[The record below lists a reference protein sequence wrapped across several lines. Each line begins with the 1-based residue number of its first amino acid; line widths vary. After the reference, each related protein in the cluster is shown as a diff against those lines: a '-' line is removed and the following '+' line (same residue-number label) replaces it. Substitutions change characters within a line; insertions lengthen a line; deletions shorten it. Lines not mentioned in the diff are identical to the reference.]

1 MKYYITPI
9 AKLARYNIKII
20 FGNKFMYFILSA
32 VGFYILTVGL
42 NLISDSE
49 ITMATGYSMLL
60 VPSILL
66 IFYPTC
72 FGIQNDQDAKIIEII
87 FGIPNYRYKIWLFR
101 LLIAYMICFIITLLL
116 AAVTDWLVVE
126 VPPLQLALQSM
137 VPALFIGLLCFMLST
152 LIRNGNGTAV
162 MIIIIGLLLFA
173 SSKILDVSKWNVF
186 LNPFDVPLDKNP
198 QIFYNTL
205 FDNRLIIL
213 LSSFIFLLED
223 FKDTKLGK
231 VHLTYR
237 VHTGEISTCIRDMF
251 SHPQRG
257 ISSLPVRQPPFPI
270 PNPSHFSVNWEYSV
284 NVPKYLGS
292 YIHIKRYKRRFIFL
306 SIPIPGFVPSDRFA
320 WNGPVKLSFTDRNS
334 SLRSSDTG
342 RLFGKS

>member
-1 MKYYITPI
+1 
-9 AKLARYNIKII
+9 
-20 FGNKFMYFILSA
+20 MYFILSA

-205 FDNRLIIL
+205 FVNRLIIL
-213 LSSFIFLLED
+213 Q
-223 FKDTKLGK
+223 DTKPGK
-231 VHLTYR
+231 VHLTHR
-237 VHTGEISTCIRDMF
+237 VRPGEISTRIRDIF
-251 SHPQRG
+251 LPPPKGHIQR
-257 ISSLPVRQPPFPI
+257 LPVRQPPFPI
-270 PNPSHFSVNWEYSV
+270 PNPSHFSVN
-284 NVPKYLGS
+284 
-292 YIHIKRYKRRFIFL
+292 
-306 SIPIPGFVPSDRFA
+306 
-320 WNGPVKLSFTDRNS
+320 
-334 SLRSSDTG
+334 
-342 RLFGKS
+342 

>member
-1 MKYYITPI
+1 
-9 AKLARYNIKII
+9 
-20 FGNKFMYFILSA
+20 
-32 VGFYILTVGL
+32 
-42 NLISDSE
+42 
-49 ITMATGYSMLL
+49 MATGYSMLL

-213 LSSFIFLLED
+213 LSSFIFLLVG
-223 FKDTKLGK
+223 L
-231 VHLTYR
+231 
-237 VHTGEISTCIRDMF
+237 
-251 SHPQRG
+251 
-257 ISSLPVRQPPFPI
+257 
-270 PNPSHFSVNWEYSV
+270 
-284 NVPKYLGS
+284 
-292 YIHIKRYKRRFIFL
+292 YKTQNREKFI
-306 SIPIPGFVPSDRFA
+306 
-320 WNGPVKLSFTDRNS
+320 
-334 SLRSSDTG
+334 
-342 RLFGKS
+342 

>member
-1 MKYYITPI
+1 
-9 AKLARYNIKII
+9 
-20 FGNKFMYFILSA
+20 
-32 VGFYILTVGL
+32 
-42 NLISDSE
+42 
-49 ITMATGYSMLL
+49 MATGDSMLL
-60 VPSILL
+60 GPSIIL

-213 LSSFIFLLED
+213 LSSFIFLLVG
-223 FKDTKLGK
+223 L
-231 VHLTYR
+231 
-237 VHTGEISTCIRDMF
+237 
-251 SHPQRG
+251 
-257 ISSLPVRQPPFPI
+257 
-270 PNPSHFSVNWEYSV
+270 
-284 NVPKYLGS
+284 
-292 YIHIKRYKRRFIFL
+292 YKTQNREKFI
-306 SIPIPGFVPSDRFA
+306 
-320 WNGPVKLSFTDRNS
+320 
-334 SLRSSDTG
+334 
-342 RLFGKS
+342 

>member
-1 MKYYITPI
+1 
-9 AKLARYNIKII
+9 
-20 FGNKFMYFILSA
+20 
-32 VGFYILTVGL
+32 
-42 NLISDSE
+42 
-49 ITMATGYSMLL
+49 MATGYSMLL

-137 VPALFIGLLCFMLST
+137 VPALFLGLLCFMLST

-213 LSSFIFLLED
+213 LSSFIFLLVG
-223 FKDTKLGK
+223 L
-231 VHLTYR
+231 
-237 VHTGEISTCIRDMF
+237 
-251 SHPQRG
+251 
-257 ISSLPVRQPPFPI
+257 
-270 PNPSHFSVNWEYSV
+270 
-284 NVPKYLGS
+284 
-292 YIHIKRYKRRFIFL
+292 YKTQNREKFI
-306 SIPIPGFVPSDRFA
+306 
-320 WNGPVKLSFTDRNS
+320 
-334 SLRSSDTG
+334 
-342 RLFGKS
+342 

>member
-213 LSSFIFLLED
+213 LSSFIFLLVGLYKTQNRESSSD
-223 FKDTKLGK
+223 PPSS
-231 VHLTYR
+231 HRRNIHPYPR
-237 VHTGEISTCIRDMF
+237 YISPTPKGAYPAPPGSSTAIP
-251 SHPQRG
+251 HPQ
-257 ISSLPVRQPPFPI
+257 PF
-270 PNPSHFSVNWEYSV
+270 
-284 NVPKYLGS
+284 
-292 YIHIKRYKRRFIFL
+292 
-306 SIPIPGFVPSDRFA
+306 
-320 WNGPVKLSFTDRNS
+320 SFFR
-334 SLRSSDTG
+334 
-342 RLFGKS
+342 